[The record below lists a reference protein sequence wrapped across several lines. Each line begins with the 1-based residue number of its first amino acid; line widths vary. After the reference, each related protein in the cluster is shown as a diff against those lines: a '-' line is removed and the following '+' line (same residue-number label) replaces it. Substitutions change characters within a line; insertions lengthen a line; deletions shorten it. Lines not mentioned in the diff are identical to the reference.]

1 MVTTEK
7 TWERIMIPLTA
18 KVVVVS
24 RDWKDEIY
32 GQEERVEM
40 RTTRTLVAYPCRTY
54 SLRNSKTTGL
64 FQQEEPVSIHDLS
77 SQVGSSHIG
86 EYNDDF
92 VLDGEIPPID
102 WEERRNRR
110 KGRYRNITAT
120 EGAQEDDSSNG
131 RGPRWRRGN
140 LRKLKQERTDV
151 SARKCTLKDLQHI
164 DPLDYLAKY
173 CIIK

>member
-102 WEERRNRR
+102 WEVYVIHIAVLLN
-110 KGRYRNITAT
+110 YV
-120 EGAQEDDSSNG
+120 DSSPTCHTRKEG
-131 RGPRWRRGN
+131 TEEKGGTETLRPLKV
-140 LRKLKQERTDV
+140 LRKMTVLMAV
-151 SARKCTLKDLQHI
+151 DLGGEE
-164 DPLDYLAKY
+164 AT
-173 CIIK
+173 CGN